1 MAPEILTIDVSA
13 QIAWAQIGNFLREK
27 KFSHRWLPSLF
38 VPFNNWCLFF
48 SVIVENIKDKNQ
60 AWGQVQVAK
69 YKYKYNYFS
78 GCKYKY
84 KYWVLNSS
92 TSTIT
97 FGQVQVLF
105 AFIICKGPMKRHVF
119 IYIPVTIM

>member
-69 YKYKYNYFS
+69 YKYNYFS